1 MSDPKN
7 TTVDQTV
14 TEPFDSPATL
24 RKQRLEGINAQLKA
38 RGLKQLRKL
47 GDQTEGEIETTKI
60 VEIYDHSKRFF
71 TDVKFAVL
79 FPGGKEGEFTVRFN
93 ANGEVSDG
101 AVIVVLVNGR
111 FAIIKQWRLPLG
123 VWTYEVCRGFGEKL
137 DNAQING
144 QLGTLKIGDLPIG
157 TVTRELGEEV
167 MATAEISSV
176 THLGNIAENSGT
188 NAVSPAHFLVQIQV
202 DEARLAAKL
211 SGSEGL
217 KVYLW
222 TADEVDRQLGKRIA
236 DNHSITALCLAQRHI
251 DRLPRRTDSA
261 TK

>member
-1 MSDPKN
+1 MSTTQTPDPSSE
-7 TTVDQTV
+7 TPV
-14 TEPFDSPATL
+14 SPATL
-24 RKQRLEGINAQLKA
+24 RKERLEAINAELKK
-38 RGLKQLRKL
+38 RGLKQVRKL
-47 GDQTEGEIETTKI
+47 GDQTEGEIETVRI
-60 VEIYDHSKRFF
+60 VEIYEHSKRFF
-71 TDVKFAVL
+71 TDVKFAVI

-101 AVIVVLVNGR
+101 AVIVVLINGL
-111 FAIIKQWRLPLG
+111 FAIIKQWRVPLG

-137 DNAQING
+137 DNAQVNG

-157 TVTRELGEEV
+157 TLTRELGEEV

-202 DEARLAAKL
+202 DEARLSAKL
-211 SGSEGL
+211 KGSEGL

-222 TADEVDRQLGKRIA
+222 SADEVDRQFGKRIA
-236 DNHSITALCLAQRHI
+236 DNHSITALSLALRHI
-251 DRLPRRTDSA
+251 ERLPRRSETA
-261 TK
+261 

>member
-1 MSDPKN
+1 MSDSQIQTP
-7 TTVDQTV
+7 DQAV
-14 TEPFDSPATL
+14 TEPAESPVTL
-24 RKQRLEGINAQLKA
+24 RKQRLEAINTQLQA

-60 VEIYDHSKRFF
+60 VDIYDHSKRFF
-71 TDVKFAVL
+71 TDVKFAVI

-101 AVIVVLVNGR
+101 AVIVVLINGR
-111 FAIIKQWRLPLG
+111 FAIIKQWRVPLG
-123 VWTYEVCRGFGEKL
+123 VWTYEVCRGFGDKL
-137 DNAQING
+137 DNAQIHG

-157 TVTRELGEEV
+157 TLTRELGEEV

-202 DEARLAAKL
+202 DEARLSDKL
-211 SGSEGL
+211 KGTEGL

-222 TADEVDRQLGKRIA
+222 TADEVDRQFGKRIA
-236 DNHSITALCLAQRHI
+236 DNHSITALSLALRHSE
-251 DRLPRRTDSA
+251 RLPRRTDNAVS
-261 TK
+261 